1 VREEGMKNVY
11 RLGVFVFICA
21 ATLLCSHLLVAGT
34 APYIELLNPKRGEEI
49 LFGSEIVIAFSIYD
63 VDGDTDTSTVELT
76 VDNRDVTGEANI
88 SALLITYRFPQTTVA
103 GRHTFSLSIGDR
115 EGKKSE
121 LTSYF
126 SIAPQPQKERRYT
139 ANGSV
144 RAGAEYDKEGD
155 PNLIGVVNVNVYGS
169 AFDSF
174 DYALSVDLTN
184 DKDSDEQRV
193 SQYRFDLSSGF
204 GSLVLGDTT
213 PVFSSYMIDGREVFG
228 VHVLPQFGP
237 IGFEL
242 LFGQSYKAVEELDIY
257 KQMVYGFRFKAGNA
271 RRFLWALSFLK
282 VKDDKDSITTLGE
295 TPKDNIVLGTDFN
308 LALMGGLLKLQGEAN
323 ESLLNEDITS
333 GASDFP
339 DYELPFNPDDWE
351 WLFTINEHIVPY
363 VPGLGNLATKLSLEL
378 GPLYGNSFNAE
389 YSYIGPSYFSL
400 GNDTLAND
408 KAGIK
413 LWDSIWLLD
422 RQLFLSGAFE
432 RYRNNLEDTEIN
444 TTKSTGYSLSSYIY
458 PTDVL
463 SLNAGFDLLT
473 VSDGATV
480 DTMNTTLN
488 AGVSRSL
495 ELLRTNSSAY
505 LTFSAGLYKDK
516 IDDANSANDFSTRL
530 GLISYFNDFPLDTKA
545 SVGYD
550 FGDVDDSLYLEGRAG
565 YRFLPEETLYAFTDL
580 IYETG
585 LEQLDLTVGTTFD
598 VSTDIKLE
606 GDLEYITSPSSSDLF
621 ISAFATKEF

>member
-1 VREEGMKNVY
+1 MREVGMKNVH
-11 RLGVFVFICA
+11 RLGVFVFICT
-21 ATLLCSHLLVAGT
+21 ATLLCTNLLVAGT
-34 APYIELLNPKRGEEI
+34 APYVELLNPKRGEEI

-76 VDNRDVTGEANI
+76 VDNREVTSQANI
-88 SALLITYRFPQTTVA
+88 SALLITYRFPQTTAA
-103 GRHTFSLSIGDR
+103 GRHTFSLEIEDR
-115 EGKKSE
+115 EGNRSE

-126 SIAPQPQKERRYT
+126 SISPQPQKERRYT

-144 RAGAEYDKEGD
+144 RAGAEYDSEGD

-169 AFDSF
+169 ASDSV

-184 DKDSDEQRV
+184 DRDSDDQRV
-193 SQYRFDLSSGF
+193 SRYRLDLSSGF

-228 VHVLPQFGP
+228 VHALPQFGP

-257 KQMVYGFRFKAGNA
+257 RQMTYGFRFKAGNA

-295 TPKDNIVLGTDFN
+295 TPKDNVVLGTDFT
-308 LALMGGLLKLQGEAN
+308 LSLMSGLLKLQGEAN
-323 ESLLNEDITS
+323 ESLLNEDITT

-339 DYELPFNPDDWE
+339 DNELPFDPEGWE

-363 VPGLGNLATKLSLEL
+363 IPGWGNLAAKLSLTL
-378 GPLYGNSFNAE
+378 GPFYDNTFNAE

-400 GNDTLAND
+400 GNETLAND

-422 RQLFLSGAFE
+422 RRLFLSGAFE
-432 RYRNNLEDTEIN
+432 RYRNNLEETETDT
-444 TTKSTGYSLSSYIY
+444 TRSTGYSISSYIY

-473 VSDGATV
+473 VSDDTTV
-480 DTMNTTLN
+480 DTVNTTLN

-495 ELLRTNSSAY
+495 ELLRTSSSAF
-505 LTFSAGLYKDK
+505 LTFSAGLYKDR
-516 IDDANSANDFSTRL
+516 IDDANSADDFSTRL
-530 GLISYFNDFPLDTKA
+530 GLISYFNDFPLDTKL
-545 SVGYD
+545 SVGFD
-550 FGDVDDSLYLEGRAG
+550 FGDTDDSVYLEGRAG

-585 LEQLDLTVGTTFD
+585 LEQFDLSIGTTYAIT
-598 VSTDIKLE
+598 SDITLE